1 MGLTPEG
8 DQDSISIFNRYVLKF
23 YATHAPHKATY
34 QDKNPLKPHS
44 IVFVFFS
51 RV

>member
-8 DQDSISIFNRYVLKF
+8 DQDSIFKRYVLKF

-34 QDKNPLKPHS
+34 QDKNPLNPHS
-44 IVFVFFS
+44 IVFFFS
-51 RV
+51 CV